1 MHSQSLNAASRVTQE
16 RTGRSTLPDI
26 VISGTAGGAWGN
38 LAAALSQRLSAAGA
52 TARVQQVPEL
62 ERLAAEDPGR
72 CFVALVAGPDLVL
85 ASQAPD
91 AQDPVAALDA
101 WARSARQLLRLARQR
116 PGRWRLLDLREASL
130 APEALAGEL
139 TSWGLSLP
147 VGALAGLPGLDTEP
161 LALLLAARVAE
172 QQPGIQRMQ
181 QELLASCVPLLDDT
195 ADTEP
200 DWQALAAG
208 HRAVV
213 LQARQDAAALA
224 TLRSA
229 LATAQ
234 GDQAQMLEQLH
245 LTQESLARLHDER
258 EAALQRAQRLA
269 ADLSTAT
276 QQADALRKQHAT
288 LQADLQQAKDRQA
301 SLAQDLQA
309 RQAVI
314 DQQDAA
320 RRALEAAT
328 ARDRE
333 AALAERST
341 AASERTAAAA
351 QQAQIQAERDAA
363 QAIVAAQQT
372 RLAAAARDN
381 MELLEHVHLL
391 QEQLE
396 ARYLELEAR
405 DAEAAMLHH
414 HGGVA
419 ASARQAVVV
428 ASRNEPPHCHADIA
442 LDDLRIGERQWP
454 TLRVRLVEHDTHP
467 GLLFWSE
474 EGRQPLSAWATNGDE
489 DGRAFLLLVPDSPDG
504 RQRLLSLGSRDWQC
518 VVGVA
523 GVLQRCLAAAGDGA
537 ARWAGTAARLCRQLA
552 HLPARL
558 RYDEAAVVSEGGE
571 GAEGESIDVVF
582 RGASH
587 GPAALGTLRLRW
599 WPRQQRIDW
608 RASDDP
614 QQVPLASWPVD
625 ADGRLQ
631 PGLTLPV
638 GQALGAAQRRR
649 LWAALPAADRALVL
663 DVLDALPGAARQAD
677 GAAWPAGTSP
687 QLLSTQGAALHKQAR
702 RTLASLRL
710 RDLVRRLLGRAP
722 AH

>member
-16 RTGRSTLPDI
+16 RTGRSALPDI

-161 LALLLAARVAE
+161 LALLLAARLAE
-172 QQPGIQRMQ
+172 QQPGIQRLQ

-195 ADTEP
+195 AAAEP

-208 HRAVV
+208 HRALV

-224 TLRSA
+224 ALRST

-234 GDQAQMLEQLH
+234 GEQAQMLEQLH
-245 LTQESLARLHDER
+245 LAQEGLARLHDER
-258 EAALQRAQRLA
+258 EAALQRAQQLA

-276 QQADALRKQHAT
+276 RQADALRKQHTA
-288 LQADLQQAKDRQA
+288 LQADLQQAKDSQA
-301 SLAQDLQA
+301 SFAQDLQA

-314 DQQDAA
+314 DQQAA
-320 RRALEAAT
+320 ERHALESAIEHERA
-328 ARDRE
+328 

-341 AASERTAAAA
+341 AATERAAAA
-351 QQAQIQAERDAA
+351 ALQGQLQGERDAA
-363 QAIVAAQQT
+363 QATLAAQHA

-523 GVLQRCLAAAGDGA
+523 GVLQRCLADAGDGA
-537 ARWAGTAARLCRQLA
+537 ARWAGVAARLCRQLA

-558 RYDEAAVVSEGGE
+558 RYDEASVAGE
-571 GAEGESIDVVF
+571 GDSVDVVF

-587 GPAALGTLRLRW
+587 GSIALGALRLRW
-599 WPRQQRIDW
+599 WPQQQRIDW
-608 RASDDP
+608 RAPDDP
-614 QQVPLASWPVD
+614 QQVPLATWPVD
-625 ADGRLQ
+625 AGGRLQ

-638 GQALGAAQRRR
+638 GPAFGSAQRRR

-663 DVLDALPGAARQAD
+663 AVLDALPGAARQTDA
-677 GAAWPAGTSP
+677 AAWPAGTSP
-687 QLLSTQGAALHKQAR
+687 QGLSAQGAALHKQAR

-710 RDLVRRLLGRAP
+710 RDLGRRLLGRAQ

>member
-1 MHSQSLNAASRVTQE
+1 MHSQSLNTASRVTQE
-16 RTGRSTLPDI
+16 RTGRSALPDI

-52 TARVQQVPEL
+52 TARTQQVPEL

-161 LALLLAARVAE
+161 LALLLAARLAE
-172 QQPGIQRMQ
+172 QQPGIQRLQ

-195 ADTEP
+195 AAAEP

-208 HRAVV
+208 HRALV
-213 LQARQDAAALA
+213 LQARQDATALAAL
-224 TLRSA
+224 RST
-229 LATAQ
+229 LATAH
-234 GDQAQMLEQLH
+234 GEQAQLLEQLH
-245 LTQESLARLHDER
+245 LAQEGLARLHDER
-258 EAALQRAQRLA
+258 EAALQRAQQLA
-269 ADLSTAT
+269 EDLSTTT
-276 QQADALRKQHAT
+276 QQADALRKQHAA
-288 LQADLQQAKDRQA
+288 LLADLQQAKGRQA
-301 SLAQDLQA
+301 SFAQDLQA

-314 DQQDAA
+314 DQQA
-320 RRALEAAT
+320 
-328 ARDRE
+328 
-333 AALAERST
+333 
-341 AASERTAAAA
+341 
-351 QQAQIQAERDAA
+351 AERDAA
-363 QAIVAAQQT
+363 QATLAAQQA

-489 DGRAFLLLVPDSPDG
+489 DGRAFLLLVPDSPDS

-523 GVLQRCLAAAGDGA
+523 GVLQRCLADAGDGA
-537 ARWAGTAARLCRQLA
+537 ARWAGVAARLCRKLA

-558 RYDEAAVVSEGGE
+558 RYDEASVAGE
-571 GAEGESIDVVF
+571 GDSVDVVF

-587 GPAALGTLRLRW
+587 GSIALGALRLRW
-599 WPRQQRIDW
+599 WPQQQRIDW
-608 RASDDP
+608 RAPDDP
-614 QQVPLASWPVD
+614 QQVPLATWPVD
-625 ADGRLQ
+625 AGGRLQ

-638 GQALGAAQRRR
+638 GPAFGSAQRRR

-663 DVLDALPGAARQAD
+663 AVLDALPGAARQTDA
-677 GAAWPAGTSP
+677 AAWPAGTSP
-687 QLLSTQGAALHKQAR
+687 QGLSAQGAALHKQAR
-702 RTLASLRL
+702 RTLTSLRL
-710 RDLVRRLLGRAP
+710 RDLVRRLLGRAQ